1 MTTWSANAGT
11 PTDLM
16 LVPNCADQN
25 TGLARC
31 DHRSAG
37 VLIMLCAAIWAWVT
51 ALPQC
56 SSASNW

>member
-1 MTTWSANAGT
+1 MTTWSAYVGT

-25 TGLARC
+25 TGLAKC
-31 DHRSAG
+31 GHRSAG
-37 VLIMLCAAIWAWVT
+37 ALTMLWAAACAWVT

-56 SSASNW
+56 SSARNW